1 MANYIKFQAT
11 VEEGIYT
18 VIPSKG
24 VNMLQKK
31 VFATIDGVK
40 TYGKFRV
47 NERPIEENGVFN
59 FTCKIK
65 DDGSYRIYWTPE
77 SEDLQHIANMNL
89 IAMADRAH
97 NVLLDKAVESRF
109 SAITQEAYRKVK
121 DEIVA
126 EKTENIKASIIRSG
140 YTY

>member
-1 MANYIKFQAT
+1 MASYIKFQAT

-18 VIPSKG
+18 IVLTKG
-24 VNMLQKK
+24 TSMLQNK

-47 NERPIEENGVFN
+47 SERPIDENGVFN

-97 NVLLDKAVESRF
+97 NVSLDRAVESRL

-121 DEIVA
+121 DEMVA
-126 EKTENIKASIIRSG
+126 EKTESIKASLIRSG
-140 YTY
+140 YVY

>member
-18 VIPSKG
+18 IVLTKG
-24 VNMLQKK
+24 TSMLQNK

-47 NERPIEENGVFN
+47 NERPIDENGVFN

-97 NVLLDKAVESRF
+97 NVSLDRAVESRL

-121 DEIVA
+121 DEVVA
-126 EKTENIKASIIRSG
+126 EKTESIKASLIRSG
-140 YTY
+140 YVY

>member
-1 MANYIKFQAT
+1 MASYIKFQAT

-18 VIPSKG
+18 LVLTKETK
-24 VNMLQKK
+24 MLQNKI
-31 VFATIDGVK
+31 FATIDGVK
-40 TYGKFRV
+40 TYGKFRIT
-47 NERPIEENGVFN
+47 ERPIDENGVFN

-89 IAMADRAH
+89 IATADRAH
-97 NVLLDKAVESRF
+97 NVLLDRAVESRI

-126 EKTENIKASIIRSG
+126 EKTESIKASLIRSG
-140 YTY
+140 YVY